1 MGERRHFKRYP
12 VEGMQILCKMLYS
25 SEARLANVSV
35 GGALI
40 HLTKRL
46 RIGQEYIL
54 TLGTGAS
61 SVTLKAA
68 VIRERLAGFDKNEK
82 GESVP
87 KYEVGLKFEN
97 VLTGEGAQLIDFI
110 QNSPG
115 VRKLNVRLR
124 GTRVELGRPETAT
137 VVGAHDCC
145 QVKKLGLGG
154 MLLETPSRME
164 PDAQFHME
172 IILSEE
178 GDDVSFLGRVTTSK
192 EIAGRK
198 PPAYETGIHILHIAE
213 RDRKVLD
220 AFVKSLKTNGADPT
234 PGA

>member
-12 VEGMQILCKMLYS
+12 VEEMQILCKMLYS

-40 HLTKRL
+40 QLTKRL
-46 RIGQEYIL
+46 RIGQEYVL
-54 TLGTGAS
+54 TLGSGDS

-68 VIRERLAGFDKNEK
+68 VIRERLAGFEKNEK

-87 KYEVGLKFEN
+87 RYEVGLKFEN

-124 GTRVELGRPETAT
+124 GTRVELGRPETAS
-137 VVGAHDCC
+137 VMGAHDLCH
-145 QVKKLGLGG
+145 VKRVGLGG
-154 MLLETPSRME
+154 MLLETPTRME
-164 PDAQFHME
+164 SDAQFHME
-172 IILSEE
+172 MLLSEE
-178 GDDVSFLGRVTTSK
+178 GDEVSFLGRVTTSK
-192 EIAGRK
+192 EVAGSK
-198 PPAYETGIHILHIAE
+198 PPVYETGIHILHIAE
-213 RDRKVLD
+213 RDRKTLD
-220 AFVKSLKTNGADPT
+220 AFVKSLKANGAE